1 MSNRLIWI
9 ALGIVA
15 AVLVGV
21 SALASPGSWQAIWA
35 PVAAYPWQS
44 LWAPI
49 AAYPWQAWYD
59 ANLARTL
66 ALVYQ
71 YPVGAAVVGGMLA
84 LVPVALVV
92 RWVRRPRQPKVAMLP
107 FSQALEH
114 AMTELNAAPAAR
126 PRKRHVAE
134 LALAGHPVAEIARTT
149 RLSQDAVRALLARRT

>member
-1 MSNRLIWI
+1 MSTRLIWI

-21 SALASPGSWQAIWA
+21 SALASPGSWQAIWG
-35 PVAAYPWQS
+35 PVAAYPWQE

-49 AAYPWQAWYD
+49 VAYPWQAWYD
-59 ANLARTL
+59 ANLAR
-66 ALVYQ
+66 ALVVIGQ
-71 YPVGAAVVGGMLA
+71 YPVGAAAVGGVLA
-84 LVPVALVV
+84 LIPVAFLI
-92 RWVRRPRQPKVAMLP
+92 RWIRRPRKPKVAMLP

-114 AMTELNAAPAAR
+114 AMTEPAAEPAAR

-149 RLSQDAVRALLARRT
+149 RLSQDAVRALLARRA